1 MFYYPNVLQRH
12 TGCFSTIWLAATKGI
27 RITRRELMKV
37 NVGRTCEDILD
48 YVTVQMPP
56 LHPSLPRPRFS
67 LYLSSQLQ
75 YGIVIVYHRQCA
87 FLLDEVQQIIDRLL
101 RSERYMRIDMA
112 ETDRLALD
120 VPDSLLLLREAE
132 GAQDPFF
139 GVMGLEHELPS
150 PYKMPQ
156 PWQLMDTVTPQRSL
170 VDSLRSAQDQ
180 EGFRSPPAGISLQ
193 EKEPLVIL
201 EPEFAGAELPDAT
214 ATEIDLLLEQ
224 PDLFLG
230 DVEERER
237 EREADQERTTEKAIT
252 SIDQLRE
259 SVLGQDRDGLWL
271 QDEQADQPLK
281 VITAEMT
288 PRLVAT
294 PPALAISEREG
305 APERS
310 CGEGDAPPR
319 KRGRRCQLI
328 FADPHVQISQDAMRV
343 QIGDPLAETLPLS
356 RVLMERPSTTKTLPA
371 VLFSAPAG
379 PHCHSDLLSLW
390 KQCAVLTTFPR
401 SRELRAEGEGGEA
414 SSELGREVVRRERR
428 RRSSR
433 RELVESGLQS
443 EASAVSGVQLDVS
456 KEDRSLDQITPA
468 SRWSPQEEQQGNME
482 PIVEEHV
489 PLPEGE
495 AGTGSWDVST
505 QEVLRLVTSCLQT
518 FGQAVFHSLLPP
530 EAERGTA
537 ASVFSSLLEL
547 VSERKLAV
555 SQAQPYGPI
564 SIHRALLS

>member
-48 YVTVQMPP
+48 YVTVRMPP

-75 YGIVIVYHRQCA
+75 YGIVIVFHRQCA

-101 RSERYMRIDMA
+101 RSERHMRIDMA
-112 ETDRLALD
+112 EPDRLALD

-139 GVMGLEHELPS
+139 GVMGLEQELPS

-156 PWQLMDTVTPQRSL
+156 PWQLMDTVTPQRFL
-170 VDSLRSAQDQ
+170 VDSLRSAQNQ
-180 EGFRSPPAGISLQ
+180 EGFLSPPGFRSPPAGISLQ

-224 PDLFLG
+224 PDLFLRG
-230 DVEERER
+230 
-237 EREADQERTTEKAIT
+237 EADQERTTERATT
-252 SIDQLRE
+252 SIDQLME

-281 VITAEMT
+281 VITAETT
-288 PRLVAT
+288 PQLVAT
-294 PPALAISEREG
+294 PPALASSEREG
-305 APERS
+305 RS
-310 CGEGDAPPR
+310 YGEGDTPSR
-319 KRGRRCQLI
+319 KPGRRRQLI

-390 KQCAVLTTFPR
+390 KQCAVLTTLPR
-401 SRELRAEGEGGEA
+401 SGERRGEGEGGA
-414 SSELGREVVRRERR
+414 SSSVLGREVVRR
-428 RRSSR
+428 SSR
-433 RELVESGLQS
+433 REVPRELVESGLQS
-443 EASAVSGVQLDVS
+443 EASALAVSGIQLDVS

-468 SRWSPQEEQQGNME
+468 SRWSPQDEQQGNME

-537 ASVFSSLLEL
+537 ASVFYSLLEL

-564 SIHRALLS
+564 SIHHAQLTWTC